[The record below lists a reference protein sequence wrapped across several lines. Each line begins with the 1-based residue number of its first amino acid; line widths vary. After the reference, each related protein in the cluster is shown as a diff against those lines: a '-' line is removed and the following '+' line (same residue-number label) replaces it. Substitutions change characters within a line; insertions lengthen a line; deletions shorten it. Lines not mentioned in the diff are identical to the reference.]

1 MSILLL
7 SVPRYLKK
15 SEILHIHFFL
25 YKTVS
30 LTYIVTEGKDLADS
44 SGSYIRFFS
53 SNTEQLM
60 KYINIHLVPFVFNIN
75 MLAKRPRGLIFKAK

>member
-7 SVPRYLKK
+7 SVPRHLKK
-15 SEILHIHFFL
+15 SKILHIHFFL

-30 LTYIVTEGKDLADS
+30 LTYIVTKGKDLADS
-44 SGSYIRFFS
+44 SRSYIRFFS